1 MVTVAQNVKVW
12 CTGWKSSAGGDDITE
27 TSKMRRY
34 GNESGEGKG
43 HSAMCPLTEGI
54 FHFNGLL
61 APQPPVSKHILN
73 IKKKWKKRDQTF
85 RIKRFIISLFI
96 SRLEMTEFDL

>member
-1 MVTVAQNVKVW
+1 
-12 CTGWKSSAGGDDITE
+12 
-27 TSKMRRY
+27 MRRF

-43 HSAMCPLTEGI
+43 HSATCPLTEGI
-54 FHFNGLL
+54 FHFNGVNLRYQNIFL
-61 APQPPVSKHILN
+61 IL
-73 IKKKWKKRDQTF
+73 KKKWKKRDQTF